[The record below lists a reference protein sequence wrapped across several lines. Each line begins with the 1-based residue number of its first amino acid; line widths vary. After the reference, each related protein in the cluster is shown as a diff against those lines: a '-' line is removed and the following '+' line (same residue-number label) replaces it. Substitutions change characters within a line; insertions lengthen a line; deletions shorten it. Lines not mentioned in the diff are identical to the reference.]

1 VVALFFAVVSKG
13 RDNRMYLLTQ
23 MLNGLG
29 AGSIYALI
37 ALGYSMV
44 YGVVKLINF
53 AHGDI
58 IMVGSYIIFLTMG
71 AGQPLWVAVLASIAF
86 SAVIGVVIEQVA
98 YKRLLKSGAPRI
110 ALLITAIGASIFL
123 QNLAQLVFGANQ
135 KSMPRMLELPAIFV
149 GDMNVSNTLLN
160 ILVAIG
166 MMAFLQIL
174 VHVTKTGKAMRAT
187 SEDSGAAQL
196 MGINI
201 NRIIIF
207 TFAVGS
213 ALAAV
218 GAVLYTNTYMQIK
231 PLMGS
236 MLGLK
241 AFVAAVFGGI
251 GSIPGAML
259 GGLLLGL
266 AESLSVVAGQSMWMD
281 AAVFALLILIL
292 LVRPAGLLGRHMKEK
307 V

>member
-1 VVALFFAVVSKG
+1 
-13 RDNRMYLLTQ
+13 MYLITQ

-58 IMVGSYIIFLTMG
+58 IMVGSYIIFIMMG
-71 AGQPLWVAVLASIAF
+71 SQQPLWLAVLTSIAF
-86 SAVIGVVIEQVA
+86 SAIMGVLIEQIA
-98 YKRLLKSGAPRI
+98 YRRLLNSGAPRI

-123 QNLAQLVFGANQ
+123 QNLAQLVFGTNQ
-135 KSMPRMLELPAIFV
+135 KSMPKMFQLPAIRI

-160 ILVAIG
+160 ILVAFI
-166 MMAFLQIL
+166 MMAFLQVL
-174 VHVTKTGKAMRAT
+174 VHMTKTGKAMRAT
-187 SEDSGAAQL
+187 SEDPGAAQL

-201 NRIIIF
+201 NRVIIF

-231 PLMGS
+231 PLMGG

-259 GGLLLGL
+259 GGFLLGL

-281 AAVFALLILIL
+281 AAVFAVLIIIL
-292 LVRPAGLLGRHMKEK
+292 LVRPAGLLGKHVKEK

>member
-1 VVALFFAVVSKG
+1 
-13 RDNRMYLLTQ
+13 MYLLTQ

-58 IMVGSYIIFLTMG
+58 IMVGSYIIFIMMG
-71 AGQPLWVAVLASIAF
+71 AQQPLWLAVLTSIAF
-86 SAVIGVVIEQVA
+86 SALMGVLIEQIA
-98 YKRLLKSGAPRI
+98 YRRLLQSGAPRI

-123 QNLAQLVFGANQ
+123 QNLAQLVFGTNQ
-135 KSMPRMLELPAIFV
+135 KSMPKMFQLPPVRI
-149 GDMNVSNTLLN
+149 GGMNVSNTLLN
-160 ILVAIG
+160 ILVAFI
-166 MMAFLQIL
+166 MMAFLQVL
-174 VHVTKTGKAMRAT
+174 VHMTKTGKAMRAT

-201 NRIIIF
+201 NRVIVF

-231 PLMGS
+231 PLMGG

-259 GGLLLGL
+259 GGFLLGL

-281 AAVFALLILIL
+281 AAVFAVLIIIL
-292 LVRPAGLLGRHMKEK
+292 LVRPAGLLGRHVKEK

>member
-1 VVALFFAVVSKG
+1 
-13 RDNRMYLLTQ
+13 MYLLTQ

-29 AGSIYALI
+29 AGSSYALI

-58 IMVGSYIIFLTMG
+58 IMGGRYIIFLTMG

-218 GAVLYTNTYMQIK
+218 GAVLYNNTFMQIK

-241 AFVAAVFGGI
+241 AYVAAVIGGN
-251 GSIPGAML
+251 GSIPGAMP